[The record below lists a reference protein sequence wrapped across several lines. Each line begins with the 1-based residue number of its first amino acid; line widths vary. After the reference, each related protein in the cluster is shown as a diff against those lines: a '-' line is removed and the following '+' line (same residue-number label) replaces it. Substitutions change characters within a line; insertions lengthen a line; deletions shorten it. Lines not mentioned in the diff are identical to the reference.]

1 MVMNS
6 VNTNYVKTEVG
17 IIPEDWRV
25 ATFNELFQF
34 LPTGTNARSDLAA
47 DEGDLNYVHYG
58 DIHKKWDL
66 VLDCDVA
73 KIPFISREKIGNLP
87 LLEEGD
93 LLIADA
99 SEDYAGIGT
108 SVEVRNIKD
117 KKIVSGLHT
126 ILLRGDKEKI
136 ADGYKAYLTS
146 ISAVKH
152 ALISKA
158 TGISVYGI
166 SKNTI
171 KNTKIPLPVDLRE
184 QSAIVRILSDT
195 HNLIKSLNKLIEKKK
210 NIKQGAIQELLT
222 GKKRLPE
229 FRDKSEIKRFEN
241 LTEKDAISEN
251 WEVVQ
256 LKDITSQIIV
266 PMRDKP
272 KFFKGTIPWC
282 RIEDFEGKYLSNSKS
297 GRYVDKEI
305 VNNMNLKI
313 FPADTL
319 LVSCSA
325 DLGRCAIVK
334 KPLVTN
340 QTFIGLVIDDSK
352 ADNEFLYYYM
362 TFHAEELNNLSSG
375 TTISYLSRE
384 QFENLDVRVPRSKI
398 EQSAIAQVLSN
409 MDIEIEKLEQK
420 KEKYKQLE
428 TGLKQQLLTGRIR
441 LQWKS

>member
-1 MVMNS
+1 
-6 VNTNYVKTEVG
+6 
-17 IIPEDWRV
+17 
-25 ATFNELFQF
+25 L
-34 LPTGTNARSDLAA
+34 
-47 DEGDLNYVHYG
+47 
-58 DIHKKWDL
+58 
-66 VLDCDVA
+66 
-73 KIPFISREKIGNLP
+73 
-87 LLEEGD
+87 
-93 LLIADA
+93 
-99 SEDYAGIGT
+99 
-108 SVEVRNIKD
+108 
-117 KKIVSGLHT
+117 
-126 ILLRGDKEKI
+126 
-136 ADGYKAYLTS
+136 
-146 ISAVKH
+146 
-152 ALISKA
+152 
-158 TGISVYGI
+158 
-166 SKNTI
+166 
-171 KNTKIPLPVDLRE
+171 
-184 QSAIVRILSDT
+184 
-195 HNLIKSLNKLIEKKK
+195 
-210 NIKQGAIQELLT
+210 
-222 GKKRLPE
+222 
-229 FRDKSEIKRFEN
+229 
-241 LTEKDAISEN
+241 
-251 WEVVQ
+251 
-256 LKDITSQIIV
+256 
-266 PMRDKP
+266 
-272 KFFKGTIPWC
+272 
-282 RIEDFEGKYLSNSKS
+282 NSKS

-398 EQSAIAQVLSN
+398 EQSAIVQVLSD

>member
-1 MVMNS
+1 MVEQ
-6 VNTNYVKTEVG
+6 TIQKGYKQTELG
-17 IIPEDWRV
+17 TIPEDWDIIRIGDHFDFKNGLNKGKEFFGYGTPIVNYMDVYKHPGLRLDDIKGRV
-25 ATFNELFQF
+25 SVSNDEM
-34 LPTGTNARSDLAA
+34 LAHRVKKGDVFFTRTSETV
-47 DEGDLNYVHYG
+47 DE
-58 DIHKKWDL
+58 
-66 VLDCDVA
+66 
-73 KIPFISREKIGNLP
+73 IGMSAVI
-87 LLEEGD
+87 LEN
-93 LLIADA
+93 
-99 SEDYAGIGT
+99 
-108 SVEVRNIKD
+108 VENTVF
-117 KKIVSGLHT
+117 SGF
-126 ILLRGDKEKI
+126 LLRARPKTDYFDLQFKK
-136 ADGYKAYLTS
+136 YCFLTTIVRKQIMS
-146 ISAVKH
+146 TSSETTR
-152 ALISKA
+152 ALTNGRLLSQ
-158 TGISVYGI
+158 VLVPVP
-166 SKNTI
+166 KNR
-171 KNTKIPLPVDLRE
+171 KE
-184 QSAIVRILSDT
+184 QSAIASVLSNIDE
-195 HNLIKSLNKLIEKKK
+195 LIETLEKLIEKKK
-210 NIKQGAIQELLT
+210 NIKQGAMQELLT

-272 KFFKGTIPWC
+272 KFFRGTIPWC

-398 EQSAIAQVLSN
+398 EQSAIAQVLSD